1 MSRRLQRLNGLL
13 RQELAELILREV
25 KDPRV
30 SELVTITSVDVS
42 PDLKLA
48 NVYISVIGNEGEK
61 ASSLAGLNAAAAFLR
76 YELSNR
82 IVIRRV
88 PSLTFILDESIEE
101 ATHILEI
108 MEGLTSN
115 SSDPP
120 P

>member
-48 NVYISVIGNEGEK
+48 NVYISVIGKADEK
-61 ASSLAGLNAAAAFLR
+61 ARSLAGLNAAAAFLR

-82 IVIRRV
+82 ITIRRV
-88 PSLTFILDESIEE
+88 PSLTFVLDESIEE

-108 MEGLTSN
+108 MEGLTS
-115 SSDPP
+115 SSPDPQP
-120 P
+120 